1 METIKKYWQ
10 YFVILILVLLL
21 INTCSKTNN
30 NNDEVEIKVKQLS
43 KQLKISTDSLIKF
56 REKQTVLFDSIFLA
70 EKIKNKKIIELKNIN
85 NSLEKQLKILQEKL
99 KQKKESF
106 KNKTYQQLAEIF
118 KQNGYKDVTATN
130 NSVNLEKDTPE
141 EILDN
146 LAEGDNRLLD
156 LQIKDSII
164 KNKDSEINLVNEK
177 VLDRDLQLASKQIEI
192 EQLDNSFKIS
202 REINKKQE
210 DENKKLKRKNF
221 ITTYIVPPLVFLAGI
236 FIAK

>member
-1 METIKKYWQ
+1 MEIIKKYWQ
-10 YFVILILVLLL
+10 YFVILMLVLLL
-21 INTCSKTNN
+21 INNCSKTNN
-30 NNDEVEIKVKQLS
+30 NDNEVKVKQLS
-43 KQLKISTDSLIKF
+43 KQLKISTDSLVKF

-70 EKIKNKKIIELKNIN
+70 EKIKNKKIVELKNLN
-85 NSLEKQLKILQEKL
+85 NSLEKQLKISKEKL

-118 KQNGYKDVTATN
+118 KQNGYKNITATN

>member
-1 METIKKYWQ
+1 MEIIKKYWQ

-21 INTCSKTNN
+21 INNCSKTD
-30 NNDEVEIKVKQLS
+30 NNDNEVKVKQLS
-43 KQLKISTDSLIKF
+43 KQLKISTDSLVKF

-210 DENKKLKRKNF
+210 DENRKLKRKNF

>member
-21 INTCSKTNN
+21 INTCSEKNSKETG
-30 NNDEVEIKVKQLS
+30 IKQLS
-43 KQLKISTDSLIKF
+43 KQLKVSTDSLVKF

-70 EKIKNKKIIELKNIN
+70 EKIKNKKIIELKNLN
-85 NSLEKQLKILQEKL
+85 NSLEKQLKISQEKL

-118 KQNGYKDVTATN
+118 KQNGYKDITATN

-164 KNKDSEINLVNEK
+164 KNKDSEISLINEK
-177 VLDRDLQLASKQIEI
+177 VLDKDLQLASKQIEI

-210 DENKKLKRKNF
+210 NENKKLKRKNF

>member
-1 METIKKYWQ
+1 MEIIKKYWQ

-21 INTCSKTNN
+21 INNCSKTN
-30 NNDEVEIKVKQLS
+30 NNDEVEIKIKQLS
-43 KQLKISTDSLIKF
+43 KQLKISTDSLLKF

-70 EKIKNKKIIELKNIN
+70 EKIKNKKIVELKNLN
-85 NSLEKQLKILQEKL
+85 NSLEKQLKISKEKL

-118 KQNGYKDVTATN
+118 KQNGYKNVTATN

-164 KNKDSEINLVNEK
+164 KNKDFEISLVNEK
-177 VLDRDLQLASKQIEI
+177 VLDKDLQLASKQIEI